1 MPGNPR
7 IRASDAD
14 RDKVAALLRE
24 HHAVGRLTAEE
35 FGERM
40 EAAMVA
46 KTIGELDELMEDLP
60 VIDLY
65 QLPDASLRRRPPR
78 SGSSSLL
85 PSDWLGGPG
94 SPARFTAG
102 TVAMG
107 AWAVTTSALIA
118 VWAVAA
124 VVAGGT
130 WFPWWALVVIPW
142 IWVLARRHRE

>member
-1 MPGNPR
+1 ML
-7 IRASDAD
+7 AVETVVDL
-14 RDKVAALLRE
+14 ALELFPE
-24 HHAVGRLTAEE
+24 PAVWLCFAAEE

-107 AWAVTTSALIA
+107 AWAVTTSA
-118 VWAVAA
+118 W
-124 VVAGGT
+124 
-130 WFPWWALVVIPW
+130 PP
-142 IWVLARRHRE
+142 